1 MKSLNCVTIVK
12 DKYGVVAAAIA
23 GPADFC
29 HKCIVDS
36 LDPERCSKAAYDL
49 VIEGTVFLTECQE
62 TDGHVVVT
70 HADCKIS
77 VMDYLVMVPAELFE
91 ELFGAVSREVYPEL
105 YLDPD
110 DEQELASFRPDVD
123 IVDEEEPDDET

>member
-29 HKCIVDS
+29 HQCITDS

-49 VIEGTVFLTECQE
+49 VIDGTVFLTECQE

-70 HADCKIS
+70 HADLKTS
-77 VMDYLVMVPAELFE
+77 VKDYLAMVPAELFE
-91 ELFGAVSREVYPEL
+91 EVFGSVSRVVYPEL
-105 YLDPD
+105 FLDPAEDQEIANFQPEVNFVDEEDPD
-110 DEQELASFRPDVD
+110 DE
-123 IVDEEEPDDET
+123 T